1 MKKDILAAHIII
13 IFTICL
19 LFPSSLHAKRNI
31 KEEVISYH
39 AEIDISPDMS
49 IVVTET
55 ITVTCARNFINRGIF
70 RDFPKEYTDI
80 KGNKHTFDF
89 SILAVFKG
97 DIPEKYTIK
106 DLGKGT
112 RLYIGKKDYI
122 LSLGEHKYTII
133 YEVKNPAVI
142 LKDSYEFY
150 WDVTGIR
157 WPIPINN
164 ASATIKLPYG
174 NHERILT
181 QEAYVGDEIASEEDV
196 LIYMD
201 ISGNPFFTTK
211 RPLQIKERFS
221 VLVSWL
227 KQPPPQKDK
236 KRRAEKHKKHLS
248 SLVIK
253 QPKPLQKL
261 LSTAPNV
268 LRIGP
273 FADLKGVEE
282 IPLNNTIDLDFKTR
296 DEIFTIRHEHVN
308 RHSYLLDK
316 KYMAFSPV
324 FRSVSGG
331 QPWWGLKGAFCYGPG
346 EASFKGNS
354 EATRFIS
361 NPFLLLGVDDSLPAH
376 RKKRSFS
383 PVYIKPVSL
392 FWDVEN
398 AQAMVIYD
406 MSLFLKEWKQLPYDL
421 RNIPFTLI
429 NLNARDFGYRY
440 VYASEEKSNGIIPA
454 ENSNLLEKASKLR
467 NLIMPTYNCGY
478 LKGCNAIAPQQ
489 PELYFHVTKSLPATL
504 HCKLWKKKPHNV
516 EQKADFIFIIHFE

>member
-1 MKKDILAAHIII
+1 MKKNISAAHVII

-19 LFPSSLHAKRNI
+19 LFPSLLHAKKSI
-31 KEEVISYH
+31 KEKVVSYH
-39 AEIDISPDMS
+39 TEINMSPDLSM
-49 IVVTET
+49 VVTET

-97 DIPEKYTIK
+97 DIPEEYTIK

-122 LSLGEHKYTII
+122 LSFGDHKYTII
-133 YEVKNPAVI
+133 YEVENPTLI

-174 NHERILT
+174 NYERILA
-181 QEAYVGDEIASEEDV
+181 QEAYVGDEIASEQDA
-196 LIYMD
+196 LISMD

-211 RPLQIKERFS
+211 WPLRLRERFAI
-221 VLVSWL
+221 LVSWL
-227 KQPPPQKDK
+227 KQPPPQEDK
-236 KRRAEKHKKHLS
+236 KRREEKYKKHLS

-253 QPKPLQKL
+253 PPKPLQKL
-261 LSTAPNV
+261 SSTAPNV
-268 LRIGP
+268 LRVGS
-273 FADLKGVEE
+273 FADLKGIEE
-282 IPLNNTIDLDFKTR
+282 IPLNNTIALDFKTR
-296 DEIFTIRHEHVN
+296 DEIFAIRHEYVN
-308 RHSYLLDK
+308 QHPYLLDN

-324 FRSVSGG
+324 FRSVGGG

-346 EASFKGNS
+346 EGSLKGDA

-361 NPFLLLGVDDSLPAH
+361 NPFLLLGVDDSLPVH

-383 PVYIKPVSL
+383 PVYIKPISL

-406 MSLFLKEWKQLPYDL
+406 MSLFLEKWKQLPYDL
-421 RNIPFTLI
+421 RKIPFTLI

-440 VYASEEKSNGIIPA
+440 VYASEEKSNGILPA
-454 ENSNLLEKASKLR
+454 ENSHLFEKASQLK
-467 NLIMPTYNCGY
+467 NLIMPIDNCGY
-478 LKGCNAIAPQQ
+478 LKGCNEIAPQQ
-489 PELYFHVTKSLPATL
+489 PELYFNVTEPLPATL
-504 HCKLWKKKPHNV
+504 HCKLWKKKPYSV
-516 EQKADFIFIIHFE
+516 EEKADFVFIIQFK